1 MISNEIEKHKYTITE
16 NLLDELLI
24 PFKLEL
30 IDADKIK
37 ETTDFQIR
45 KIENPIPGFTQLS
58 QGIFG
63 VLKEDYKS
71 ECIFPAIILR
81 ETNKGYQ
88 IIDGRHRFHVWS
100 EGEEKK
106 IPAYVI
112 SKATTNDDCNAIA
125 SRSNDSHGT
134 NNESDAST
142 KERKNASYDE
152 AIKTIIQNEPYCRD
166 LNENIAAIAKTYKLG
181 KHTLKSRFQNKKVRA
196 LAISFGITN
205 TETITQGNSDLL
217 YEMVFLS
224 SPEDAKKL
232 IETTMF
238 AMEKTTPAKVN
249 ELLKKGLN
257 SRISVKDIAESIQID
272 AGIDVNGKALAT
284 GLIVM
289 SRRVDLLINSV
300 ADADGQLKSNKPAAL
315 VMGPEKKNQLFSLLK
330 ILHETLCG
338 YRSALES
345 M

>member
-24 PFKLEL
+24 PFKLEF
-30 IDADKIK
+30 IDADKVK

-45 KIENPIPGFTQLS
+45 KIENPIPGFNQLS
-58 QGIFG
+58 QGIYG

-100 EGEEKK
+100 EGAEKK

-112 SKATTNDDCNAIA
+112 LKATTNDDCNAIA

-166 LNENIAAIAKTYKLG
+166 LNEDIAETAKTYKLV
-181 KHTLKSRFQNKKVRA
+181 KQTLKSRYHNKKVRA

-205 TETITQGNSDLL
+205 TEAITQGNSDAL
-217 YEMVFLS
+217 YDMVFLS
-224 SPEDAKKL
+224 SPDEAKKL
-232 IETTMF
+232 IETTMA

-257 SRISVKDIAESIQID
+257 SRKSVKDIAESIQID
-272 AGIDVNGKALAT
+272 AGMDNNNRALAT
-284 GLIVM
+284 GLTLM
-289 SRRVDLLINSV
+289 NRRVDQLINSV

-315 VMGPEKKNQLFSLLK
+315 VMGPEKKSQLFSLLK

-338 YRSALES
+338 YRSALEA